1 MKEIASVILPV
12 FGLIGVG
19 YVVAWL
25 RLLPNVTATVLS
37 QFVFV
42 VAVPFLMFR
51 TMVAAD
57 FANASPW
64 RLWFSYFVAMAIAWG
79 AGTLTV
85 RALHPSEDAPHV
97 IGGFSAAYSNS
108 VMIGIPLIM
117 TAYGEEAIVA
127 LLILVAVHLP
137 IAMTVGTLLMGR
149 ADRKGSDADKLTV
162 AREVGGT
169 LATNPVLIG
178 VVAALLWRSTGMP
191 VPDPLAWIVGR
202 LAEVAGPVAL
212 FAVGMSIRERGL
224 AGEWPSAAFLSTIKL
239 AVMPTI
245 AFVLAFYLAPIPVV
259 WAKAIVLAA
268 ACPTGI
274 YAFVAASRFRSGE
287 ALSSATILMSTIAAV
302 ATVSFWLI
310 VLQRF

>member
-12 FGLIGVG
+12 FGLIGIG
-19 YVVAWL
+19 YAVAWL
-25 RLLPNVTATVLS
+25 RLLPGGTATVLS
-37 QFVFV
+37 RFVFV

-51 TMVAAD
+51 TMVDAD

-85 RALHPSEDAPHV
+85 RALNASKDAPYV

-108 VMIGIPLIM
+108 VMIGIPLIL

-137 IAMTVGTLLMGR
+137 IAMTAGTFLMGQAER
-149 ADRKGSDADKLTV
+149 RGASAYKVSI
-162 AREVGGT
+162 AREVGAS

-178 VVAALLWRSTGMP
+178 VATALLWRLTGEP
-191 VPDPLAWIVGR
+191 VPDPLALIVDR

-224 AGEWPSAAFLSTIKL
+224 AGEWPSAVVLSTIKL
-239 AVMPTI
+239 AAMPTI
-245 AFVLAFYLAPIPVV
+245 AFVMAFYVAPMPIA

-274 YAFVAASRFRSGE
+274 YAYVAASRFRSGE
-287 ALSSATILMSTIAAV
+287 ALSSATILISTITAV
-302 ATVSFWLI
+302 VTVSFWLI